1 MLLAFEGVS
10 QMIIGMEVLE
20 RTIVMFDGC
29 LSFRQMRDRGL
40 WWSLASLLVLRLLV
54 EFVVSLVVARRYE
67 SNKKDG
73 GFICNPQRSSEAR

>member
-29 LSFRQMRDRGL
+29 LSFRRMRDRGL
-40 WWSLASLLVLRLLV
+40 WWSLASLLVLGLFCRV
-54 EFVVSLVVARRYE
+54 FGCS
-67 SNKKDG
+67 KKMQEQQEG
-73 GFICNPQRSSEAR
+73 RWVYMQSPMVF